1 MIYIIRV
8 ERAVVAALAAL
19 LVSSVA
25 VGQQTESTDFT
36 TRSFTAE
43 QLVEALNLPI
53 RGIAARCVPHQ
64 QEMTRLM
71 RGISSTPRTAE
82 EVPALNVLK
91 SASVTATFHL
101 DSAELTDESRTRL
114 GEMARALNSPELSV
128 QCFQLAGHT
137 CDLGEGGYNM
147 GLSMARAEAVKSFL
161 VSLGVEPGRL
171 VTTGFG
177 ETSPLVPNTTEM
189 MRERNRRV
197 DLGALVPVGI
207 Q

>member
-1 MIYIIRV
+1 
-8 ERAVVAALAAL
+8 
-19 LVSSVA
+19 
-25 VGQQTESTDFT
+25 
-36 TRSFTAE
+36 
-43 QLVEALNLPI
+43 
-53 RGIAARCVPHQ
+53 
-64 QEMTRLM
+64 
-71 RGISSTPRTAE
+71 
-82 EVPALNVLK
+82 
-91 SASVTATFHL
+91 
-101 DSAELTDESRTRL
+101 
-114 GEMARALNSPELSV
+114 
-128 QCFQLAGHT
+128 
-137 CDLGEGGYNM
+137 M